1 MPLLLDTDVII
12 DYPRGREQAIT
23 YIESLT
29 EPLLISTISIA
40 ELYSGV
46 REGDERTALQTFL
59 SAFETVD
66 VSPEIAVRGGLLR
79 RDWGKSH
86 KVGLADALIAATAEV
101 RGATLITLNIKHF
114 PIKHFPMLPSAKA
127 PYVKA

>member
-1 MPLLLDTDVII
+1 MPLLLDTDIII
-12 DYPRGREQAIT
+12 DYLRGRPEAIT

-29 EPLLISTISIA
+29 EPLLVSTITIA

-46 REGDERTALQTFL
+46 REGDERVALQAFV
-59 SAFETVD
+59 SAFEAVD
-66 VSPEIAVRGGLLR
+66 VSPVIAVQGGLFR

-114 PIKHFPMLPSAKA
+114 PMLPTARA
-127 PYVKA
+127 PYIKQ

>member
-1 MPLLLDTDVII
+1 MPLLLDTDVLI
-12 DYPRGREQAIT
+12 DYLRGRAEAIT

-29 EPLLISTISIA
+29 EPLLVSTITIA

-46 REGDERTALQTFL
+46 REGDERVALQAFL

-66 VSPEIAVRGGLLR
+66 VSPAIAVKGGLFR

-114 PIKHFPMLPSAKA
+114 PMLPTARA
-127 PYVKA
+127 PYAKP